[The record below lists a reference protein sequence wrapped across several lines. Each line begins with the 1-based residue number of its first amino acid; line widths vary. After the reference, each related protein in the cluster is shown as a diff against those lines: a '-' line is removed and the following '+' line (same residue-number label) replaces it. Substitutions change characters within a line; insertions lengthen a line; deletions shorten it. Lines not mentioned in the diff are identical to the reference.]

1 MNLNLKAKQ
10 ENTYDAIVVGSGISG
25 GWAAKELTEKGLR
38 VLLLERGPDVKHI
51 EGYDTAMK
59 APWELPHRGRLTNEV
74 RENYPVQA
82 RKFALTEATTGLMT
96 RDVLYP
102 YIEEKPFQWTR
113 AFVVGGR
120 SLVWGRQS
128 YRWSDLDFEANLKDG
143 HGVDWPI
150 RYKDIAPWYDY
161 VERFIGVS
169 GSKEGMP
176 QLPDGVFQ
184 PPMDLTCVEKHV
196 QSAIDQKWKGKRRL
210 MIGRTA
216 NLTSPTP
223 EQIRLGRASCQFR
236 NMCSRGCP
244 YGAYFS
250 TQSATLP
257 AAMATGRLTL
267 RPDSLVHE
275 VIYDEQRERAAGVKV
290 IDQKTRE
297 EISFYAKVIF
307 LNASTLATNF
317 LLLNSV
323 SSRFPDGLGNDSGSL
338 GKCIMDHHQQAG
350 ARGTF
355 EGFDNKYFFGRR
367 ANGIYI
373 PQYRNSIEKGN
384 GYLRGYGYQGGGSR
398 AGWQRGTSQRGFG
411 AAFKEMLT
419 RPGEWSMNFNGYG
432 ECLPYEDNRVYL
444 DKSKTDPWGLPVL
457 VADAEYKD
465 NEKAMRQD
473 MMSDA
478 AEMLEAAGAKNIS
491 TFDDIKYIGFCTHE
505 MGGVRMGKDPKTSML
520 NAWNQFHH
528 VPNLFATDGSCMTSS
543 SCSNPSLTYMAL
555 TARAAGYAVA
565 ALKRNE
571 L

>member
-1 MNLNLKAKQ
+1 MNLNLKSKKQ
-10 ENTYDAIVVGSGISG
+10 NTYDAIVVGSGITG

-38 VLLLERGPDVKHI
+38 VLMLERGPDVKHI
-51 EGYDTAMK
+51 EGYTTAMK
-59 APWELPHRGRLTNEV
+59 APWEFPHRERITNEIK
-74 RENYPVQA
+74 EQYPVQA
-82 RKFALTEATTGLMT
+82 RKYALTEATTGLMT

-150 RYKDIAPWYDY
+150 RYRDISPWYDY
-161 VERFIGVS
+161 VERFVGVS
-169 GSKEGMP
+169 GSKEGLP
-176 QLPDGVFQ
+176 QLPDGQFQ
-184 PPMDLTCVEKHV
+184 PPMDLTCVEKQV
-196 QSAIDQKWKGKRRL
+196 QAGIDQRWKGKRRL
-210 MIGRTA
+210 MIGRAA
-216 NLTSPTP
+216 NLTAPTP
-223 EQIRLGRASCQFR
+223 EQIKLGRASCQFR

-257 AAMATGRLTL
+257 AALATGNLTL

-275 VIYDEQRERAAGVKV
+275 VIYDEEKQRATGVKV
-290 IDQKTRE
+290 IDQQTRE
-297 EISFYAKVIF
+297 EHIFHAKIIF

-323 SSRFPDGLGNDSGSL
+323 SSRFPEGLGNDSGAL

-355 EGFDNKYFFGRR
+355 DGFDDKYFFGRR

-373 PQYRNSIEKGN
+373 PQYRNFLEKGN
-384 GYLRGYGYQGGGSR
+384 GYVRGFGYQGGGSR
-398 AGWQRGTSQRGFG
+398 SSWQRGNSQKGFG

-419 RPGEWSMNFNGYG
+419 RPGGWSMSLNGYG

-444 DKSKTDPWGLPVL
+444 DKSKTDPWGLPML
-457 VADAEYKD
+457 VTDAEYKE
-465 NEKAMRQD
+465 NEKAMRKE
-473 MMSDA
+473 MIADA
-478 AEMLEAAGAKNIS
+478 VEMLEASGARNIS
-491 TFDDIKYIGFCTHE
+491 TVDDIKYMGFCTHE
-505 MGGVRMGKDPKTSML
+505 MGGVRMGRDPKTSML
-520 NAWNQFHH
+520 NEWNQLHTVSNVF
-528 VPNLFATDGSCMTSS
+528 VTDGACMTSS

-555 TARAAGYAVA
+555 TARAADYAVK
-565 ALKRNE
+565 ALKKRN